1 MGIISFSFLR
11 LGKVTGQIF
20 YFDIFFSLSYFINLK
35 DPFLYRRMPKAQTA
49 QIAGELFISLHQ
61 DEKPKS

>member
-20 YFDIFFSLSYFINLK
+20 YFDIFFSLMLLYQLK
-35 DPFLYRRMPKAQTA
+35 RPL
-49 QIAGELFISLHQ
+49 SL
-61 DEKPKS
+61 